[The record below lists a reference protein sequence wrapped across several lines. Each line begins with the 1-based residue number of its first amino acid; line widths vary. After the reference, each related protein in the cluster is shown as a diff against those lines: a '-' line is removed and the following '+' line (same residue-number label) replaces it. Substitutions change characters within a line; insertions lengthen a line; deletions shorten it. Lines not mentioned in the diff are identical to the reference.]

1 MHMFSLSFVY
11 LFLPAML
18 LLCLLLPVRL
28 RPVFLTAVSAA
39 YYLLLERENLI
50 LLAGVILFDYGMAL
64 LMSRC
69 RDFQRLRKAIMVC
82 SVVKSIVLIAYYSVV
97 NQLNGTHVPLGLG
110 VYCLTSMGY
119 MLECYRGSI
128 SCERSLMKYALFAGF
143 FPKLYAGPLVSY
155 SRLMPQIDSMR
166 VTLKKIGQGASF
178 FIRGLAKK
186 VILGDTM
193 LTLFQSLQAIPT
205 YDTTVLTVWSMVVAM
220 AFAAYFILS
229 GLCDMAKGLG
239 LMFGM
244 ELPDNFSN
252 PYCSLSI
259 NEFFGRFNITV
270 NRFLRRHVYLNLGA
284 TQGSMISGIFNI
296 LLVTILMGL
305 WFGVSV
311 NLLLWGVYF
320 TVFIILERY
329 VLLKYIDFIS
339 PLFRWI
345 YCLAVVLV
353 SFAIFIGKTPSGSLE
368 YLKIMFGF
376 GNNVAAFDNRILYLL
391 ASNYLALLVSAI
403 CSGNLPGKLLAIIKK
418 HAPKLGDVASIISD
432 VVILMLATAFLL

>member
-18 LLCLLLPVRL
+18 LLCLILPVRL
-28 RPVFLTAVSAA
+28 RPIFLTVISAA
-39 YYLLLERENLI
+39 YYLLLEEENLI
-50 LLAGVILFDYGMAL
+50 LLAGVILFDYGMAR
-64 LMSRC
+64 LMDRC
-69 RDFQRLRKAIMVC
+69 RDFQRLREAIMVC
-82 SVVKSIVLIAYYSVV
+82 SVMKSIMLISYYSIM

-119 MLECYRGSI
+119 LLECYRGSI
-128 SCERSLMKYALFAGF
+128 RCERSLPKYALFVGF

-155 SRLMPQIDSMR
+155 SRLKPQIDSLHL
-166 VTLKKIGQGASF
+166 TLKKIGRGAGF
-178 FIRGLAKK
+178 FILGLAKK

-193 LTLFQSLQAIPT
+193 LTLFQSLQSVPT
-205 YDTTVLTVWSMVVAM
+205 YDTTVLTVWSMVVSM

-244 ELPDNFSN
+244 ELPDNFSS
-252 PYCSLSI
+252 PYCSLSV

-284 TQGSMISGIFNI
+284 TQGTMLSGVFNI

-305 WFGVSV
+305 WFGINV
-311 NLLLWGVYF
+311 NLLLWGIYF

-329 VLLKYIDFIS
+329 ILLKYIDFIS
-339 PLFRWI
+339 PFFRWL
-345 YCLAVVLV
+345 YCSVTVLV
-353 SFAIFIGKTPSGSLE
+353 SFAIFIGKTPADSFE

-376 GNNVAAFDNRILYLL
+376 GNNVAAIDNRILYLL
-391 ASNYLALLVSAI
+391 ASNYLALLASAV
-403 CSGNLPGKLLAIIKK
+403 CTCNLPGKLFSMIKR
-418 HAPKLGDVASIISD
+418 HAPKFGDALSILIN
-432 VVILMLATAFLL
+432 LLLLALATTFLL

>member
-11 LFLPAML
+11 LFLPAVL
-18 LLCLLLPVRL
+18 LLCLILPIRL
-28 RPVFLTAVSAA
+28 RPAFLTLISAT
-39 YYLLLERENLI
+39 YYLLLEGENLI

-69 RDFQRLRKAIMVC
+69 KDFRRLRKAIMVC
-82 SVVKSIVLIAYYSVV
+82 SVGKSILLIAYYSVM
-97 NQLNGTHVPLGLG
+97 NQLNGTHIPLGLG

-119 MLECYRGSI
+119 LLDCYRGGI
-128 SCERSLMKYALFAGF
+128 KCERNLTKYALLVGF

-155 SRLMPQIDSMR
+155 SRLAPQLDLLHI
-166 VTLKKIGQGASF
+166 TLKKIGQGASF

-193 LTLFQSLQAIPT
+193 LTLFQSLQAVPT
-205 YDTTVLTVWSMVVAM
+205 YNTTVLTVWSMAVSM

-244 ELPDNFSN
+244 ELPDNFRA

-270 NRFLRRHVYLNLGA
+270 NRFLRRHVYMNLGA
-284 TQGSMISGIFNI
+284 TQGTMLSGVFNI

-305 WFGVSV
+305 WFGISV
-311 NLLLWGVYF
+311 NLLLWGIYF

-339 PLFRWI
+339 PLFRWL
-345 YCLAVVLV
+345 YCSVTVLI
-353 SFAIFIGKTPSGSLE
+353 SFAIFIGKTPAASFD

-391 ASNYLALLVSAI
+391 SSNYLALLISAV
-403 CSGNLPGKLLAIIKK
+403 CTCNLPGKLIGIIRKHTPKFGDAISIFSTIALLA
-418 HAPKLGDVASIISD
+418 
-432 VVILMLATAFLL
+432 LATAFLL